1 MKNELR
7 FSTQINRL
15 GNVYELAIDLEKKE
29 YRVGYFLFIAS
40 ETDIDMKKK
49 EIDKLAQRL
58 EFFGFKKV

>member
-1 MKNELR
+1 MKDIIR

-29 YRVGYFLFIAS
+29 YRDGYFLFIAS

>member
-1 MKNELR
+1 MKDNIR

-29 YRVGYFLFIAS
+29 YRAGYFLFIAS